1 MDTTNK
7 VDIHDLP
14 IDLQCIKEDLITTDS
29 INQLDIA
36 DGLKELL
43 ISKSFTLKLLL
54 DTSIS
59 GLAKDLGIDSYVAS
73 IIHGAVRK
81 VVNDQQSGY
90 PFHSGEKNVSSFA
103 GVDDYDEPESTLH
116 D

>member
-1 MDTTNK
+1 MNTADK
-7 VDIHDLP
+7 VAIHDLP

-54 DTSIS
+54 DTPVSE
-59 GLAKDLGIDSYVAS
+59 LAKILGIDNYIAS
-73 IIHGAVRK
+73 VIRYTARK
-81 VVNDQQSGY
+81 IVKDQYNGDR
-90 PFHSGEKNVSSFA
+90 H
-103 GVDDYDEPESTLH
+103 
-116 D
+116 